1 MRPAR
6 PTRLQAPK
14 EAVLARI
21 LPAFEGYEAP
31 AWLLRRIA
39 ARTAVGMTIFTA
51 ANTRDARQIR
61 ELCDSLAAAAPG
73 DPPLLIA
80 ADQEGGQ
87 LVGLGRG
94 TTAFAGAMA
103 LGAAGDPQ
111 LTEEVALATGRE
123 MRALGLTVCY
133 APVCDLALTPHNDTL
148 GTRAFGSGAEA
159 VALHATAFVNGL
171 AGAGVAAVVKHF
183 PGGGAVMGD
192 PHHGLGQLDAD
203 LDTLRRRELVPFRA
217 SLEAGAAMV
226 MSGHFALPGV
236 TGDSDLPA
244 TLSRR
249 IMGDLLRRELGF
261 DGLSITDALDMRA
274 LSQGAGQLV
283 EAISALRAG
292 VDLLLVTPDQRA
304 QRRLE
309 DGLAQAA
316 LRGLVPA
323 RSSRSAGA
331 RVRRLRRWL
340 ARFPRPPMEVVRG
353 HEHLELAR
361 RAAAR
366 SLTLVR
372 DERGLLPLRLSSADR
387 LAVVTPEP
395 RDLTP
400 ADTSS
405 AERLDLAGA
414 VRRHHAR
421 LLDLRVDAEPDEARI
436 AAVRDAV
443 SGCSAVIV
451 GTVATHVQPAQ
462 ARLVRAILESGVP
475 CVTVSLRTPYDLA
488 DYPAAGTHVCAW
500 SLVPAALE
508 ALAGALFGRTPIT
521 GRLPVAIPGLYP
533 SGHGIIRSS

>member
-1 MRPAR
+1 MVKPGD
-6 PTRLQAPK
+6 
-14 EAVLARI
+14 AVLRRL
-21 LPAFEGYEAP
+21 LPAFEGYQAP
-31 AWLLRRIA
+31 AWLRHRIA
-39 ARTAVGMTIFTA
+39 ARSAVGMTVFA
-51 ANTRDARQIR
+51 FANTRDAQQVR
-61 ELCDSLAAAAPG
+61 ELCESLAAAVRG

-94 TTAFAGAMA
+94 TTAFPGAMA
-103 LGAAGDPQ
+103 LGAANDPR

-148 GTRAFGSGAEA
+148 GTRSFGSGPEA
-159 VALHATAFVNGL
+159 VALHAAAFVRGL
-171 AGAGVAAVVKHF
+171 AGAGVAAVPKHF
-183 PGGGAVMGD
+183 PGGGAVAGD
-192 PHHGLGQLDAD
+192 PHHGLGQLDVD
-203 LDTLRRRELVPFRA
+203 LAMLRSRELVPFRA
-217 SLEAGAAMV
+217 ALEAGAAMV

-236 TGDSDLPA
+236 TGDADLPA

-261 DGLSITDALDMRA
+261 RGISLTDALDMRA

-292 VDLLLVTPDQRA
+292 VDLLLLTPDRRA

-309 DGLAQAA
+309 DGLPQAA
-316 LRGLVPA
+316 LRGLLPA
-323 RSSRSAGA
+323 GLTRDADA

-353 HEHLELAR
+353 HDHLELAR

-372 DERGLLPLRLSSADR
+372 DERGLLPLSLPSEAT

-405 AERLDLAGA
+405 METLDLAGA

-421 LLDLRVDAEPDEARI
+421 LLELRVHGEPDEARI

-443 SGCSAVIV
+443 SGCAAAIV
-451 GTVATHVQPAQ
+451 GSIATQVQPAQ
-462 ARLVRAILESGVP
+462 ARLVRAILETGVP
-475 CVTVSLRTPYDLA
+475 TVTVSLRTPYDLA
-488 DYPAAGTHVCAW
+488 DYPDAGTHACAW
-500 SLVPAALE
+500 SVVPAALE
-508 ALAGALFGRTPIT
+508 ALADALFGRAGIT

-533 SGHGIIRSS
+533 SGHGMMRS